1 MAAAPARTDR
11 VNPNGGR
18 CNLVSRSAW
27 DTALSKRFHVQLLRL
42 RRLQSEREEEFKG
55 VEVQSW

>member
-18 CNLVSRSAW
+18 CYLVSRSAW

-42 RRLQSEREEEFKG
+42 RRLQIERQEEFKG
-55 VEVQSW
+55 AQV